1 LTGDGHYRPDRPL
14 CRLDLDWMQTQKD
27 VLFFIADLAN
37 ARHADIIDT
46 GDNFNTPRVP
56 DEVKSLYLEFV
67 ARVNGMV
74 HTIPANHTLPYH
86 QMKNINESSIGV
98 LASIAKLH
106 TPNLVVHMCDEANE
120 DGRFEHSVYLTDD
133 VLLCH
138 TLTFPSED
146 EIPFY
151 GKATSAQHLMMKY
164 RKAKWI
170 LLGDNHHHFL
180 VKDRFIFPP
189 DKSNNYAVDDKICYV
204 INPGTPIVQVA
215 DMLDYEPGVYY
226 IDTKTEE
233 IEWIPVPY
241 DRSMVTN
248 DHITEQHER
257 DERIAAFMEAI
268 PKDGKVS
275 LSFEDNFARAVE
287 SSKLDQNALNFI
299 EEIQNG
305 SD

>member
-1 LTGDGHYRPDRPL
+1 MSKYILFGDAHLRNDRPL
-14 CRLDLDWMQTQKD
+14 ARLDLDWMQTQRD

-37 ARHADIIDT
+37 TRHADVIDT

-56 DEVKSLYLEFV
+56 AEVVNLYLEFV
-67 ARVNGMV
+67 ARCNRNV

-86 QMKNINESSIGV
+86 QIKNLNESSMGT
-98 LASIAKLH
+98 LANIAALH
-106 TPNLVVHMCDEANE
+106 TPNLHVYMTAEENE
-120 DGRFEHSVYLTDD
+120 DGRFEHSTVFSHTEGIM
-133 VLLCH
+133 LCH

-170 LLGDNHHHFL
+170 LLGDNHHNF
-180 VKDRFIFPP
+180 VVQEDDRF
-189 DKSNNYAVDDKICYV
+189 V
-204 INPGTPIVQVA
+204 INPGTPIPQVA

-226 IDTKTEE
+226 IDTEAEE
-233 IEWIPVPY
+233 VEWIPVPF
-241 DRSMVTN
+241 DRSMLTN

-275 LSFEDNFARAVE
+275 LSFEDNFAKAVE
-287 SSKLDQNALNFI
+287 SSGLDQNALNFI
-299 EEIQNG
+299 EEIKNG
-305 SD
+305 E

>member
-1 LTGDGHYRPDRPL
+1 MAKYILTGDGHYRQDRPL
-14 CRLDLDWMQTQKD
+14 CRLDLDWMQTQRD
-27 VLFFIADLAN
+27 ILFFIADLAN

-67 ARVNGMV
+67 ARINGMV

-98 LASIAKLH
+98 LTSIAKLH
-106 TPNLVVHMCDEANE
+106 TPNLIVHMCDEANE
-120 DGRFEHSVYLTDD
+120 DGRFEHSTYLTDD

-164 RKAKWI
+164 RDAKWI
-170 LLGDNHHHFL
+170 LLGDNHHHF
-180 VKDRFIFPP
+180 VVHEDDRW
-189 DKSNNYAVDDKICYV
+189 V

-226 IDTKTEE
+226 IDTETEE
-233 IEWIPVPY
+233 VEWIPVPF
-241 DRSMVTN
+241 DRTMVTN

-268 PKDGKVS
+268 PKDGKIS

-287 SSKLDQNALNFI
+287 SNKLDQNALNFI
-299 EEIQNG
+299 EEIQNVRE
-305 SD
+305 